1 MSDYGS
7 SKSFSSVSESESSGW
22 SLSGSLSTGSSL
34 SGDSSSLAS
43 GSSGS
48 LSGSQSGPSGSGSQP
63 SGSLSGGS
71 GSGGSQSGSGS
82 QGSGGSDSGG
92 FSGSGGS
99 GSRSASSANSGGGSG
114 GSGGSGGGSDNS
126 SGSLSS
132 SGSSS
137 GPTNP
142 CGNCKTGTTPR
153 YIIVRFEGFA
163 GSFYNY
169 CQCAQFNADYECAN
183 SHDSPCIFS
192 GTAPTCGIV
201 TTNVIVWLYPTYIS
215 AKFGAGQAGPV
226 FMRTLPAG
234 YDCKTDILGNV
245 PYHHNEGSTCTLT
258 NVSCTIIAA
267 S

>member
-7 SKSFSSVSESESSGW
+7 SKSFSSVSESESSSW
-22 SLSGSLSTGSSL
+22 SLSGSLSSGGSL

-43 GSSGS
+43 GSSES
-48 LSGSQSGPSGSGSQP
+48 LSGSQSGSPSGSGSQP

-71 GSGGSQSGSGS
+71 GSGNSQSGSGS
-82 QGSGGSDSGG
+82 QGSGGSG
-92 FSGSGGS
+92 GSGGS
-99 GSRSASSANSGGGSG
+99 EGSRSSSGSG
-114 GSGGSGGGSDNS
+114 GSGGSSVGSASSGGGSDSS

-183 SHDSPCIFS
+183 SNDSPCIFS
-192 GTAPTCGIV
+192 GEASPCGIV
-201 TTNVIVWLYPTYIS
+201 TTNVTVWLYPTYIS
-215 AKFGAGQAGPV
+215 AKFSAGQAGPV

-245 PYHHNEGSTCTLT
+245 PYHHNEGSTCTLSD
-258 NVSCTIIAA
+258 VSCTIIAA

>member
-7 SKSFSSVSESESSGW
+7 SKSFSSVSESESSSW

-43 GSSGS
+43 GSLGS
-48 LSGSQSGPSGSGSQP
+48 LSGSQSGPSESGSQP
-63 SGSLSGGS
+63 SGTLSGGS
-71 GSGGSQSGSGS
+71 GGSENSRSS
-82 QGSGGSDSGG
+82 
-92 FSGSGGS
+92 SGSGGS
-99 GSRSASSANSGGGSG
+99 GSSSVGSG
-114 GSGGSGGGSDNS
+114 GSGGSGGAGGGSDSS

-132 SGSSS
+132 SGSAS
-137 GPTNP
+137 GSTNP
-142 CGNCKTGTTPR
+142 CGNCKLGTTSR

-169 CQCAQFNADYECAN
+169 CQCSQFNADYECTN
-183 SHDSPCIFS
+183 GNDSPCIYHCEAS
-192 GTAPTCGIV
+192 PCGIV

-215 AKFGAGQAGPV
+215 TKFGAGQAGPV

>member
-7 SKSFSSVSESESSGW
+7 SKSFSSVSESESSSW
-22 SLSGSLSTGSSL
+22 SLSNSLSSGSSL

-71 GSGGSQSGSGS
+71 GSGNSQSGSGS
-82 QGSGGSDSGG
+82 QGSGGSGGSDGSRGSSGSSG
-92 FSGSGGS
+92 GSGGS
-99 GSRSASSANSGGGSG
+99 SG
-114 GSGGSGGGSDNS
+114 GSGGSGGGSDSS

-132 SGSSS
+132 SGSSN
-137 GPTNP
+137 GLTNP
-142 CGNCKTGTTPR
+142 CGNCKPGTTPR

-169 CQCAQFNADYECAN
+169 CQCSQFNADYECTN
-183 SHDSPCIFS
+183 GNDSPCIYS
-192 GTAPTCGIV
+192 GEASPCGIV
-201 TTNVIVWLYPTYIS
+201 TTNVTVWLYPTYIS
-215 AKFGAGQAGPV
+215 AKFSAGQAGPV

-245 PYHHNEGSTCTLT
+245 PYHHNEGSTCNLSD
-258 NVSCTIIAA
+258 VSCTIIAA